1 MVRPRTMTGRRLS
14 KQKVIDRDNYFA
26 KQRRTAS
33 VSSNS
38 INKMAYF
45 HVQNPI
51 PEHINL
57 FDGRVFEELYEQ
69 VSPTETLD
77 LSIKALETRPKN
89 MFAYLLELQGLV
101 RKLCQQVLVQQE
113 LINKAISELNRM
125 DDQVGERSR
134 KRWTEQEDNLL
145 IEQAAKD
152 NATTVE
158 LARIFGRT
166 PGAIQSRIS
175 YLVGIERLSSKVAG
189 RFIGTIDGEQA
200 EVEIDGIVSKR

>member
-1 MVRPRTMTGRRLS
+1 MA
-14 KQKVIDRDNYFA
+14 KQRVIDRDNFFA
-26 KQRRTAS
+26 RQRRITNPAS
-33 VSSNS
+33 RS
-38 INKMAYF
+38 IDNKAYF
-45 HVQNPI
+45 HVQSVVPKY
-51 PEHINL
+51 INL
-57 FDGRVFEELYEQ
+57 FCAKDFEELYAKVQ
-69 VSPTETLD
+69 PTEIIGLA
-77 LSIKALETRPKN
+77 IKALETRPKN
-89 MFAYLLELQGLV
+89 AFAYILELQDLV
-101 RKLCQQVLVQQE
+101 RKLSQQVLMQQE
-113 LINKAISELNRM
+113 VLEKALSELHRM

-145 IEQAAKD
+145 IEAAAKD

-166 PGAIQSRIS
+166 PSAIQSRIS